1 MAECDIARALLSAVE
16 LTRIVHVHAIF
27 GPSCILSARAVGI
40 FGGSLDLPIILWGMT
55 TSIEF
60 KDDSRYPTTVSAV
73 GNSEHLAIAMNYVVE
88 EYGWTNLATIF
99 GDDELAKCLTL
110 LTDMEVSC

>member
-1 MAECDIARALLSAVE
+1 MLFKTRGLVFLIYFFLPENLSNISSA
-16 LTRIVHVHAIF
+16 
-27 GPSCILSARAVGI
+27 ARAVGI

-73 GNSEHLAIAMNYVVE
+73 GNSERTFKRNFFTIILLVV
-88 EYGWTNLATIF
+88 YTMR
-99 GDDELAKCLTL
+99 KK
-110 LTDMEVSC
+110 